1 MTNFENFHLDEDI
14 ERWKVVLYSFR
25 LVTLTLTQSKTA
37 TEGYTIQKE
46 LLKSFDLNGHFWFH
60 QTENPNLEPPC

>member
-25 LVTLTLTQSKTA
+25 LVTLTLTQSKTV

-46 LLKSFDLNGHFWFH
+46 LLKSFDLNGHF
-60 QTENPNLEPPC
+60 